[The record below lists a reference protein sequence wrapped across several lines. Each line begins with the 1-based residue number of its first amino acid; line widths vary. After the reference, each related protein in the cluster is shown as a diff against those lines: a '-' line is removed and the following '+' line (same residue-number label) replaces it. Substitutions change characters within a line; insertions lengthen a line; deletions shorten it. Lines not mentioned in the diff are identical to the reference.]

1 MAKPHTERN
10 SSVRVLLLNVLLVAR
25 ELFLMHVN

>member
-10 SSVRVLLLNVLLVAR
+10 SSVKVLILNVSLVTR